1 MPTITQEGSK
11 FISINIMRISTIQS
25 GFSHYLWSVRV
36 CSWTLEIC
44 IFSIPPDA
52 QLWKY
57 FWRFSRSNKCMPA
70 LKTIFEIFPDQTSA
84 CLLRSLAS
92 AVSSPKT
99 TTTRHHLLTPLHL
112 NVGMHILHTVLNSFP
127 EGTDQEN
134 LLNNQEPLRL
144 SIIFSILVTFDS
156 GLLFL
161 VTVRGQKLTILCLR
175 LMVHRA

>member
-1 MPTITQEGSK
+1 MYLFYPT
-11 FISINIMRISTIQS
+11 R
-25 GFSHYLWSVRV
+25 
-36 CSWTLEIC
+36 CS
-44 IFSIPPDA
+44 
-52 QLWKY
+52 
-57 FWRFSRSNKCMPA
+57 A
-70 LKTIFEIFPDQTSA
+70 LKIFWTFFQIKQVHACSETILDIFPDQTSA
-84 CLLRSLAS
+84 CFLKSLAS
-92 AVSSPKT
+92 AISWPKT

-144 SIIFSILVTFDS
+144 SIIFSILVIFDS

-175 LMVHRA
+175 LMVHNRAYLN